1 MWESIARLVLKFRLY
16 LLILLFFATAF
27 MAYHATKVTLSYDST
42 RTIPTDNPKYLAN
55 QAFRQ
60 KFGDDGNL
68 LVIAVQTDK
77 LFQKD
82 IFSDYISLN
91 EEIKKVPG
99 VDAVLSVPVAINLE
113 KDSNT
118 QKLKAVPVFPVLP
131 ADQAQ
136 IDTGNPQSLHLPLY
150 PCLLSTPPTTPH

>member
-42 RTIPTDNPKYLAN
+42 RTIPTDNPKYLAH

-60 KFGDDGNL
+60 KFGGDGNL
-68 LVIAVQTDK
+68 LLIAVQTDK

-82 IFSDYISLN
+82 IFSDYIYLN
-91 EEIKKVPG
+91 EELTKG
-99 VDAVLSVPVAINLE
+99 
-113 KDSNT
+113 
-118 QKLKAVPVFPVLP
+118 PVLEP
-131 ADQAQ
+131 VL
-136 IDTGNPQSLHLPLY
+136 TVP
-150 PCLLSTPPTTPH
+150 